1 MATPNVLSLNGAR
14 ATDWARKQRGS
25 ASIEFVLLFPALFLI
40 LYAIITYGL
49 IFGAQHTMAL
59 AAAEG
64 GRAALRYQ
72 NAPDS
77 AQALNL
83 RMAAARAAAE
93 RPLVWLQ
100 AASGDTQFEPE
111 VTTAACTENAALTCL
126 TVRVAYDYQ
135 SAPLMPSLLGPL
147 LSLPVPNTL
156 SSESVI
162 QLSPSQLL

>member
-1 MATPNVLSLNGAR
+1 MAVAR
-14 ATDWARKQRGS
+14 REQGS
-25 ASIEFVLLFPALFLI
+25 ASVEFVLLFPAMFLI
-40 LYAIITYGL
+40 FYAIVTYGL
-49 IFGAQHTMAL
+49 IFGAQHTMSL

-77 AQALNL
+77 AQALSL

-100 AASGDTQFEPE
+100 AASGSTPFEPV
-111 VTTAACTENAALTCL
+111 VTSAACAEAPALTCL
-126 TVRVAYDYQ
+126 TVRVAYDYRA
-135 SAPLMPSLLGPL
+135 APLVPSLL
-147 LSLPVPNTL
+147 PVPETL
-156 SSESVI
+156 SSESVV